1 MKKFT
6 VIWHPDA
13 EQELAHIW
21 ITGNDRKRITLSV
34 AAIDNTLA
42 TDPDTRGES
51 VREGL
56 RRLDIAMM
64 RVLFAVKTDDCIAEV
79 LMVMLR

>member
-6 VIWHPDA
+6 VTWHPDA
-13 EQELAHIW
+13 EEELAHIW
-21 ITGNDRKRITLSV
+21 ITGIDRKRITLTV

-42 TDPDTRGES
+42 TDPDVRGES

-56 RRLDIAMM
+56 RRLDIALM
-64 RVLFAVKTDDCIAEV
+64 RVLFAVKPADRVVEV
-79 LMVMLR
+79 LMVALR